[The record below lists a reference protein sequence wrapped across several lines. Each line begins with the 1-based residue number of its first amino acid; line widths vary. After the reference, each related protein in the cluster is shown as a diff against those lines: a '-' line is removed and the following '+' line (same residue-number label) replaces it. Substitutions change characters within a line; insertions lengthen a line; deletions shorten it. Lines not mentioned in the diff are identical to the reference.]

1 MYPGG
6 YTAEITS
13 LSPKATEKDL
23 CDFFAYCGAIEHI
36 EIIRCGE
43 YACTAYVT
51 FKDAYSLETA
61 VLLSGATI
69 GDQSVCISKWG
80 SYGDDSYPWDSSTWK
95 TEEDTSSSV
104 THMHHPFVSS
114 PGEAVTV
121 VKTMLAKGYVLGKD
135 ALIKAKDLDESYRVS
150 ATAAA
155 KVAELSNRIGLT
167 DKINTS
173 METVKSVDEKYHVS
187 DITKSVA
194 SVTGTAVV
202 TAASFTGRTAVAAT
216 NAVVNSS
223 YFAKGALWVSG
234 MLNRA
239 AQAAA
244 DLGKHGNKQTHT

>member
-1 MYPGG
+1 M
-6 YTAEITS
+6 I
-13 LSPKATEKDL
+13 LQ
-23 CDFFAYCGAIEHI
+23 
-36 EIIRCGE
+36 
-43 YACTAYVT
+43 
-51 FKDAYSLETA
+51 
-61 VLLSGATI
+61 GATI

-80 SYGDDSYPWDSSTWK
+80 SYGDNSYPWDSSTWK
-95 TEEDTSSSV
+95 IEEDTSSSV
-104 THMHHPFVSS
+104 CISFFNKKSKLIAWFTDQILGKRFEYVCDFKPLIISPQITHMHPFVSS

-244 DLGKHGNKQTHT
+244 DLGKHGNKQTNT